1 MGHKGSRL
9 GERWPRESSLRGL
22 YCLYWHTG
30 RRERW
35 NLSLRKEP
43 PSLEGRLLSPHGL
56 MDKVGSNRAEPKLTA

>member
-1 MGHKGSRL
+1 MAT
-9 GERWPRESSLRGL
+9 ESSSHRCGGL
-22 YCLYWHTG
+22 YWRTD

-56 MDKVGSNRAEPKLTA
+56 MDKVGSNGAEPKLTA

>member
-1 MGHKGSRL
+1 MGELLATGVIAA
-9 GERWPRESSLRGL
+9 GL
-22 YCLYWHTG
+22 YWRTG